1 MLISEICGSR
11 TIVLK
16 ENYLT
21 TLKLILT
28 LTQTLNLI
36 VVAVFHGILN
46 FAYYGES
53 ISIYSL
59 IEAAA

>member
-36 VVAVFHGILN
+36 VVAVFLGILH
-46 FAYYGES
+46 FAYYG
-53 ISIYSL
+53 
-59 IEAAA
+59 

>member
-36 VVAVFHGILN
+36 VVAVFLGILN
-46 FAYYGES
+46 FAYYGDS

>member
-11 TIVLK
+11 TIVQK
-16 ENYLT
+16 ENYPT

-28 LTQTLNLI
+28 LTQTLNLT
-36 VVAVFHGILN
+36 VVVVFLGILN
-46 FAYYGES
+46 FAYYSES